1 MTKRITFIVAAAAAL
16 VLFQGCVVTN
26 EEHTTVAGQ
35 SFDEI
40 VAMRR
45 SVRDYKEGTTIS
57 EAQVRNLIATAI
69 EAPSWANTQTT
80 RYYMAMDP
88 AKVAA
93 VKELVGAGNA
103 RNTAIAPVMIVSN
116 IVKDQTGFGRCNQA
130 NEIGNGWGA
139 YDNGLSNAYF
149 ILKAREQGFD
159 TLIMGMRDSDSLR
172 KLFKIPETEEVMAV
186 ISLGYRASDPNRPAR
201 KTIEDIAKFF

>member
-1 MTKRITFIVAAAAAL
+1 MIKRFTLIAAAAAAL
-16 VLFQGCVVTN
+16 MLLPGCGGSDKQEAVT
-26 EEHTTVAGQ
+26 TQ

-40 VAMRR
+40 VATRR

-57 EAQVRNLIATAI
+57 AAQVRDLIATAI
-69 EAPSWANTQTT
+69 EAPSWANSQTT
-80 RYYMAMDP
+80 RYYVAMDP
-88 AKVAA
+88 DKVAA

-103 RNTAIAPVMIVSN
+103 RNTANAPVMIVSTF
-116 IVKDQTGFGRCNQA
+116 VKDQSGFGRGNQV

-139 YDNGLSNAYF
+139 YDNGVSNAFF

-159 TLIMGMRDSDSLR
+159 TLIMGMRDSDGLR
-172 KLFKIPETEEVMAV
+172 KLFNIPDTEEVMAV

-201 KTIEDIAKFF
+201 KPIDDIVKFF

>member
-1 MTKRITFIVAAAAAL
+1 MTKRILFIVAAAAAL
-16 VLFQGCVVTN
+16 MLLQGCVVTS

-40 VAMRR
+40 VATRR
-45 SVRDYKEGTTIS
+45 SVRSYKEGTSIS
-57 EAQVRNLIATAI
+57 VAQVRELITTAI

-80 RYYMAMDP
+80 RYYVAVDP

-93 VKELVGAGNA
+93 VKELIGEGNA
-103 RNTAIAPVMIVSN
+103 RNTANAPVMIVSTF
-116 IVKDQTGFGRCNQA
+116 VKGQSGFGRGAQA
-130 NEIGNGWGA
+130 NEIGDGWGA

-159 TLIMGMRDSDSLR
+159 TLIMGMRDSDGLR
-172 KLFKIPETEEVMAV
+172 KLFNIPDTEEVMAV
-186 ISLGYRASDPNRPAR
+186 ISLGYRATDPNRPAR
-201 KTIEDIAKFF
+201 KALDDIVKFF

>member
-1 MTKRITFIVAAAAAL
+1 MIKRFSLIAAAAAAL
-16 VLFQGCVVTN
+16 MLLPGCGGK
-26 EEHTTVAGQ
+26 EQKEVASVQ

-40 VAMRR
+40 VATRR

-57 EAQVRNLIATAI
+57 AAQVRDLIATAI
-69 EAPSWANTQTT
+69 EAPSWANSQTT
-80 RYYMAMDP
+80 RYYVAMDP
-88 AKVAA
+88 DKVAA

-103 RNTAIAPVMIVSN
+103 RNTANAPVMIVSTF
-116 IVKDQTGFGRCNQA
+116 VKDQSGFGRGNQV

-139 YDNGLSNAYF
+139 YDNGVSNAFF

-159 TLIMGMRDSDSLR
+159 TLIMGMRDSDGLR
-172 KLFKIPETEEVMAV
+172 KLFNIPDTEEVMAV

-201 KTIEDIAKFF
+201 KPIDDIVKFF

>member
-1 MTKRITFIVAAAAAL
+1 MKRTFTLIAATAAL
-16 VLFQGCVVTN
+16 LLLQGCIATN

-35 SFDEI
+35 SFDQI

-45 SVRDYKEGTTIS
+45 SVRDYKEGTTIT

-69 EAPSWANTQTT
+69 EAPSWANSQTT
-80 RYYMAMDP
+80 RYYVAMDP

-103 RNTAIAPVMIVSN
+103 RNTANAPVMIVSTF
-116 IVKDQTGFGRCNQA
+116 VKDQSGFGRGNQA

-172 KLFKIPETEEVMAV
+172 KLFNIPDTEEVMAV

-201 KTIEDIAKFF
+201 KNLEEIAKFF